1 MSRKTSGGDDMQSSK
16 VLIRHLILSLIAV
29 LLVTGCS
36 TKATQTEP
44 VGETAPTKE
53 FNPVVSVTGKIV
65 PVKWSNLSV
74 STSGVIAEVLVE
86 EGQKVEDGQVLI
98 RLEGTESQ
106 QAAIAAAK
114 EEVVSAQQALDD
126 LNTNVD
132 VARGEAY
139 RAIADAQEAV
149 RAADRQL
156 YYFNVPAT
164 IRAYDMF
171 EAVDV
176 TRQRVDAA
184 RIAWN
189 PYKYEE
195 ETIWT
200 NPARK
205 KIKDALDDA
214 EGDYRVAML
223 RIQYAS
229 DLKLAQAN
237 LKQRMDDYEK
247 LKDGPDPKQLAL
259 AQARLE
265 RAQAS
270 LKSAQAAMDDLE
282 FKAPF
287 AGVVSQLNVR
297 PDEWI
302 SPGQTVLMLADLSK
316 LHVET
321 TDLSEID
328 VAQVSVSAP
337 VTLTFDALPEVNVSG
352 KVVRISPKNA
362 EGSGVNY
369 TVYID
374 MDKTPDKL
382 LWGMTAFADIAVSS
396 K

>member
-1 MSRKTSGGDDMQSSK
+1 MLNHKK
-16 VLIRHLILSLIAV
+16 LITYIILSMIIV
-29 LLVTGCS
+29 LLAVGCS
-36 TKATQTEP
+36 AKATPTELAGDATPAEDFVP
-44 VGETAPTKE
+44 VI
-53 FNPVVSVTGKIV
+53 SVTGKIV

-86 EGQKVEDGQVLI
+86 EGQKVEAGQVLI

-139 RAIADAQEAV
+139 RAIADAQKAV
-149 RAADRQL
+149 RTADRQL

-164 IRAYDMF
+164 IRAYEMF
-171 EAVDV
+171 EAVDL
-176 TRQRVDAA
+176 TKKRVDVA
-184 RIAWN
+184 RKAWN

-195 ETIWT
+195 DTIWS

-223 RIQYAS
+223 RIQYGA
-229 DLKLAQAN
+229 DLKLAEAK
-237 LKQRMDDYEK
+237 LKQTMDDYEK
-247 LKDGPDPKQLAL
+247 MKDGPDPKQLAL

-270 LKSAQAAMDDLE
+270 LKSAQAALDDLE
-282 FKAPF
+282 LKAPF

-302 SPGQTVLMLADLSK
+302 SPGQNVLLLADLSA
-316 LHVET
+316 LRVET

-328 VAQVSVSAP
+328 VAQVSVGAP
-337 VTLTFDALPEVNVSG
+337 VTLTFDALPEFSVPG

-369 TVYID
+369 TVLID
-374 MDKTPDKL
+374 MDKIPDKL
-382 LWGMTAFADIAVSS
+382 LWGMTAFADIAVSG

>member
-1 MSRKTSGGDDMQSSK
+1 
-16 VLIRHLILSLIAV
+16 LSLIAV
-29 LLVTGCS
+29 LLATGCS
-36 TKATQTEP
+36 TKATQATP
-44 VGETAPTKE
+44 AGETTPAKD

-74 STSGVIAEVLVE
+74 STSGVIAEVLAE
-86 EGQKVEDGQVLI
+86 EGQKVEAGQVLI

-149 RAADRQL
+149 RTADRQL
-156 YYFNVPAT
+156 FYFNVPAT
-164 IRAYDMF
+164 IRAYDIF
-171 EAVDV
+171 EAVNK
-176 TRQRVDAA
+176 TKERVDTA
-184 RIAWN
+184 RKAWD

-200 NPARK
+200 NPTRK

-223 RIQYAS
+223 RIQYAA
-229 DLKLAQAN
+229 DLKLAEAK
-237 LKQRMDDYEK
+237 LKQTMDDYEK
-247 LKDGPDPKQLAL
+247 MKDGPDPNQLAL

-270 LKSAQAAMDDLE
+270 LKSAQAALDDLE
-282 FKAPF
+282 LKAPF
-287 AGVVSQLNVR
+287 AGVLSQLNVR

-302 SPGQTVLMLADLSK
+302 SPGQTVLLLADLST
-316 LHVET
+316 LRVET

-328 VAQVSVSAP
+328 VAQVSVGAP
-337 VTLTFDALPEVNVSG
+337 VTLTFDALPEVSVTG
-352 KVVRISPKNA
+352 KVARISPKNA

-382 LWGMTAFADIAVSS
+382 LWGMTAFADITVSS

>member
-1 MSRKTSGGDDMQSSK
+1 MLSSRI
-16 VLIRHLILSLIAV
+16 LIRYLFLSLIAV
-29 LLVTGCS
+29 LLVIGCS
-36 TKATQTEP
+36 SKAAQPTP
-44 VGETAPTKE
+44 AGETTPVEE
-53 FNPVVSVTGKIV
+53 FNPVISVTGKVV

-74 STSGVIAEVLVE
+74 STSGVVAEVLVE
-86 EGQKVEDGQVLI
+86 EGKNVEAGQVLI

-126 LNTNVD
+126 LTTNVD
-132 VARGEAY
+132 VARGESY

-149 RAADRQL
+149 RTADRQL
-156 YYFNVPAT
+156 FYFNVPAT
-164 IRAYDMF
+164 IRAYDIF
-171 EAVDV
+171 EAVNK
-176 TRQRVDAA
+176 TKERVDTA
-184 RIAWN
+184 RKAWD

-195 ETIWT
+195 ETIWS

-205 KIKDALDDA
+205 KIKDALDEA

-223 RIQYAS
+223 RIQYAA
-229 DLKLAQAN
+229 DLKLAEAK
-237 LKQRMDDYEK
+237 LKQTMDDYEK
-247 LKDGPDPKQLAL
+247 MKDGPDPNQLAL

-270 LKSAQAAMDDLE
+270 LTSAQAALDNLE
-282 FKAPF
+282 LKAPF
-287 AGVVSQLNVR
+287 AGVLSQLNVR

-302 SPGQTVLMLADLSK
+302 SPGQTVLLLADLST
-316 LHVET
+316 LRVET

-328 VAQVSVSAP
+328 VAQVSVGAP
-337 VTLTFDALPEVNVSG
+337 VTLTFDALPEVSIPG
-352 KVVRISPKNA
+352 KVARISPKNA

-374 MDKTPDKL
+374 MDKIPDKL
-382 LWGMTAFADIAVSS
+382 LWGMTAFADIAVSG